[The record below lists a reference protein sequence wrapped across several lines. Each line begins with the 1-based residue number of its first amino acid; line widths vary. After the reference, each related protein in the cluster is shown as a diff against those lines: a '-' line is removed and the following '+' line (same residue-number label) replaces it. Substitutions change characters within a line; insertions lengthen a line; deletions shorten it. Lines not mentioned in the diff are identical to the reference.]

1 MANITSEHVGA
12 ADTYQIPKF
21 KWSDDLAED
30 LLKALSNFKT
40 VMEFQNLEMMHFV

>member
-12 ADTYQIPKF
+12 AGTYQIPKF